1 MFWRKNDGICIL
13 IIHSYVK
20 YCLICVTKKYEYGQY
35 IFYIN
40 MKKNIFV
47 FICYC
52 LLAGCGEAI
61 QSQFYAAHLPASV
74 QKQQMP
80 CAQIDVEVDRCLNG
94 YYNNIKITDE
104 KFEGKNLSFLD
115 LENGEK
121 LYYAEYYCE
130 WASAF
135 TCCKKSLG
143 FNVTVN
149 AQGMTQNSIG
159 EKVVDCWLCSKWE

>member
-1 MFWRKNDGICIL
+1 MLKTIERMKMERFFWSL
-13 IIHSYVK
+13 I
-20 YCLICVTKKYEYGQY
+20 
-35 IFYIN
+35 F
-40 MKKNIFV
+40 F
-47 FICYC
+47 C

-80 CAQIDVEVDRCLNG
+80 CAQIDVEVDRCLNE

-115 LENGEK
+115 FENGEK

-149 AQGMTQNSIG
+149 AQA
-159 EKVVDCWLCSKWE
+159 

>member
-1 MFWRKNDGICIL
+1 MKTIERMKMERFFWSL
-13 IIHSYVK
+13 I
-20 YCLICVTKKYEYGQY
+20 
-35 IFYIN
+35 F
-40 MKKNIFV
+40 F
-47 FICYC
+47 C

-115 LENGEK
+115 FENGEK

-159 EKVVDCWLCSKWE
+159 EKVIDCWLCSKWE

>member
-1 MFWRKNDGICIL
+1 MLKTIERMKMERFFWSL
-13 IIHSYVK
+13 I
-20 YCLICVTKKYEYGQY
+20 
-35 IFYIN
+35 F
-40 MKKNIFV
+40 F
-47 FICYC
+47 C

-80 CAQIDVEVDRCLNG
+80 CAQIDVEVDRCLNE

-115 LENGEK
+115 FENGVK

-130 WASAF
+130 WAMAF

-149 AQGMTQNSIG
+149 AQA
-159 EKVVDCWLCSKWE
+159 

>member
-1 MFWRKNDGICIL
+1 
-13 IIHSYVK
+13 
-20 YCLICVTKKYEYGQY
+20 
-35 IFYIN
+35 
-40 MKKNIFV
+40 
-47 FICYC
+47 
-52 LLAGCGEAI
+52 
-61 QSQFYAAHLPASV
+61 
-74 QKQQMP
+74 MP
-80 CAQIDVEVDRCLNG
+80 CAQIDVEVDRCLNE

-115 LENGEK
+115 FENGEK

-130 WASAF
+130 WAMAF

-143 FNVTVN
+143 FNVTVS